1 MKQQSGFTLIE
12 LVIVIIILGIL
23 AATAVPKFIDL
34 QGDARASALQGVKAA
49 LEGGSTL
56 TYSKAAIDGV
66 EKLPSST
73 IYSGAVNSIAIVNGY
88 PAATAL
94 GIEKAVELST
104 DDWGITHSGTKTTI
118 IASGALST
126 SGNCEVIYEE
136 AADTDSRPVITATV
150 DNC

>member
-1 MKQQSGFTLIE
+1 MRKQSGFTLIE

-34 QGDARASALQGVKAA
+34 QGDARASALKGVKAA
-49 LEGGSTL
+49 LEGGATL
-56 TYSKAAIDGV
+56 TYSMAAIEGI
-66 EKLPSST
+66 EKASSAT
-73 IYSGAVNSIAIVNGY
+73 TTKGSVAIVYGY

-104 DDWGITHSGTKTTI
+104 GDWGITHDGSGKTTI

-136 AADTDSRPVITATV
+136 AADTNTRPVITATV